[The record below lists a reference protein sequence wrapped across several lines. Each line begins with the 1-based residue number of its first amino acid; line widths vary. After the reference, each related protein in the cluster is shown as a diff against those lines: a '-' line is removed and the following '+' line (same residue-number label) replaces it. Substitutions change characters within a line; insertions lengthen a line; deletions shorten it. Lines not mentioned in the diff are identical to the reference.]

1 VSARWFEDTVSALTY
16 SLIAEHQGPAY
27 SPAHN
32 AVARFVVEQH
42 GRAPD
47 FLRLALALATCVLDA
62 SAVLLAGRPFRRLP
76 PARRRRVL
84 ATWARAPLGPCRDL
98 VRFYESLVVF
108 GWTAM
113 REDADG

>member
-1 VSARWFEDTVSALTY
+1 MSARWFEDTVSALTY